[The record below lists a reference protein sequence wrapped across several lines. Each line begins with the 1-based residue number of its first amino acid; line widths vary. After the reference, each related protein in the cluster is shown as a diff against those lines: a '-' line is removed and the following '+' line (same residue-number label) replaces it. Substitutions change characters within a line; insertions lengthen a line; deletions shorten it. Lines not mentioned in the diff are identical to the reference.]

1 MPDESGRKLVFHHLQ
16 WYVYPDI
23 EPNRL
28 LRWASILSWEEIKQ
42 KQRRRT
48 MKKGIILATLAL
60 AATMMASVAAAAPAG
75 GEATFKAK
83 CASCHPDGGNIMKP
97 GETLKG
103 MKDSKKIVS
112 KIRKGG
118 GGMTAFDA
126 KAISDAD
133 AKAVADYIIKTFK
146 K

>member
-1 MPDESGRKLVFHHLQ
+1 
-16 WYVYPDI
+16 
-23 EPNRL
+23 
-28 LRWASILSWEEIKQ
+28 
-42 KQRRRT
+42 
-48 MKKGIILATLAL
+48 MKKSIILATLAL
-60 AATMMASVAAAAPAG
+60 STTLLTSVAFAAPAD
-75 GEATFKAK
+75 GEAIFKAK
-83 CASCHPDGGNIMKP
+83 CASCHPDGGNIINPK
-97 GETLKG
+97 ETLKG

-133 AKAVADYIIKTFK
+133 AKAVAGYIIKTFK

>member
-1 MPDESGRKLVFHHLQ
+1 
-16 WYVYPDI
+16 
-23 EPNRL
+23 
-28 LRWASILSWEEIKQ
+28 
-42 KQRRRT
+42 

-60 AATMMASVAAAAPAG
+60 SATMMASAASAAPAD
-75 GEATFKAK
+75 GEAIFKAK

-97 GETLKG
+97 TETLKG

-112 KIRKGG
+112 KVRKGG
-118 GGMTAFDA
+118 GGMPAFDA

-133 AKAVADYIIKTFK
+133 AKQLADYIIKTFK

>member
-1 MPDESGRKLVFHHLQ
+1 
-16 WYVYPDI
+16 
-23 EPNRL
+23 
-28 LRWASILSWEEIKQ
+28 
-42 KQRRRT
+42 
-48 MKKGIILATLAL
+48 MKKISAVAVLMAL
-60 AATMMASVAAAAPAG
+60 AAFAATAVAAEPAKG
-75 GEATFKAK
+75 DKGEAIFKEK
-83 CASCHPDGGNIMKP
+83 CMACHPDGGNIINPK
-97 GETLKG
+97 ETLKG
-103 MKDSKKIVS
+103 IKDPKKITS